1 MLATLPRWDTPM
13 IGAITL
19 LPGLWVIFPT
29 LRRKV
34 PKKERAGWI
43 DVRINSQRV
52 RVLFQFGGQWNN
64 QMIRNLK
71 PNRLAQL
78 VSRAFHR
85 TLLEAKINGRFDLS
99 DTVSIEH
106 FIVKGLLFEEHVGLS
121 TDYIVY

>member
-1 MLATLPRWDTPM
+1 M
-13 IGAITL
+13 IGSVDL

-34 PKKERAGWI
+34 PKSERAGWI
-43 DVRINSQRV
+43 DVRINSQRM

-64 QMIRNLK
+64 ALIRNLK

-78 VSRAFHR
+78 VSRALHR

-99 DTVSIEH
+99 DQTIEH

-121 TDYIVY
+121 NDYIVY